1 MLYWLTTVLAFGY
14 FALELFL
21 LTARRGKDSVKSADR
36 GTLIAVWG
44 LISGGCFAGF
54 LLARRVTVLNWP
66 ERSWILCLADIL
78 LVCGIA
84 LPLWAVLYLG
94 KYFTVDVG
102 IQPGHQV
109 IQDGPYRFV
118 RHPSYTGAII
128 ALAGIGC
135 LTFNW
140 LGLVL
145 ILVCTSL
152 AYALRIPV
160 EERALLAQFGS
171 EYEKYAART
180 KRVIPWIY

>member
-1 MLYWLTTVLAFGY
+1 VLYWLTTTLAFGY

-21 LTARRGKDSVKSADR
+21 LTARRGKQSVKSADR
-36 GTLIAVWG
+36 GTLIAVWV
-44 LISGGCFAGF
+44 LITAGCFAGF
-54 LLARRVTVLNWP
+54 LLARRITALNWS
-66 ERSWILCLADIL
+66 EVSWILYLADIL

-84 LPLWAVLYLG
+84 LRLWAVWHLG
-94 KYFTVDVG
+94 TYFTVDVG
-102 IQPGHQV
+102 IQPGHRV

-118 RHPSYTGAII
+118 RHPSYSGAVI

-145 ILVCTSL
+145 VLICTSL

-160 EERALLAQFGS
+160 EEKALLAQFGS
-171 EYEKYAART
+171 EYEEYAART
-180 KRVIPWIY
+180 KRLIPGIY